1 MPAEAK
7 NKIKT
12 LKYYEATGR
21 RKSAIARVRLYLGTK
36 GNKPPKINASVEK
49 GSIMV
54 NDLPV
59 DAYFQ
64 MDMYKS
70 LYNLPIVLSDA
81 VGRFA
86 ISILTQGGGKK
97 SQLSAVQLGL
107 SRALELVD
115 AENRAKLK
123 PVGLLS
129 RDARVRE
136 RRKPG
141 TGGRARRQK
150 QSPKR

>member
-1 MPAEAK
+1 MATEAK
-7 NKIKT
+7 IKTKT

-36 GNKPPKINASVEK
+36 GNKPTKVNSAVEK
-49 GSIMV
+49 GTIMV
-54 NDLPV
+54 NDLPI
-59 DAYFQ
+59 DSYFQ
-64 MDMYKS
+64 MDMYKT
-70 LYNLPIVLSDA
+70 LYNLPLVLTDA

-115 AENRAKLK
+115 GDNRAKLK
-123 PVGLLS
+123 PEGLLS

>member
-1 MPAEAK
+1 MATTQK
-7 NKIKT
+7 VKT
-12 LKYYEATGR
+12 LKFYEAIGR

-36 GNKPPKINASVEK
+36 GNKPTKMNAAVEK
-49 GSIMV
+49 GGIMV
-54 NDLPV
+54 NELPIEK
-59 DAYFQ
+59 YFQ
-64 MDMYKS
+64 MDLYKT
-70 LYNLPIVLSDA
+70 LYQLPLEVTDT

-97 SQLSAVQLGL
+97 SQIDAVQLGL
-107 SRALELVD
+107 ARALELVD
-115 AENRAKLK
+115 GDNRSKLK
-123 PVGLLS
+123 PEGLLS

>member
-1 MPAEAK
+1 MAATA
-7 NKIKT
+7 KIKT
-12 LKYYEATGR
+12 LKFYEAIGR

-36 GNKPPKINASVEK
+36 GNKPTKKNVAVEK
-49 GSIMV
+49 GEIMV
-54 NDLPV
+54 NDLPI
-59 DAYFQ
+59 DKYFQ
-64 MDMYKS
+64 LDMYKS
-70 LYNLPIVLSDA
+70 LFDLPLVLTGA

-86 ISILTQGGGKK
+86 ISVLAQGGGKK
-97 SQLSAVQLGL
+97 SQMQAVQLGV

-115 AENRAKLK
+115 AENRSKLK
-123 PVGLLS
+123 PEGLLS